1 MAVGA
6 LAAGGLLIY
15 AAITD
20 QPLAD
25 ALRNLVKGTALKPAA
40 FVKPISNSASGSGV
54 NIGSGPLAS
63 LASAASK
70 YLGVPYRWGGSDSSG
85 MDCSGL
91 VWRSFRDI
99 GITAP
104 RVSSAQLAWSQVRKI
119 GRADVSAG
127 DLVGHLGVPGHIG
140 VAISNSEAIF
150 APHTG
155 TVVQVQSID
164 RVILRSVGIYVR
176 YVGSLGGVSGVGGG
190 GTRI

>member
-1 MAVGA
+1 
-6 LAAGGLLIY
+6 
-15 AAITD
+15 
-20 QPLAD
+20 
-25 ALRNLVKGTALKPAA
+25 
-40 FVKPISNSASGSGV
+40 
-54 NIGSGPLAS
+54 
-63 LASAASK
+63 
-70 YLGVPYRWGGSDSSG
+70 

-99 GITAP
+99 GIAAP
-104 RVSSAQLAWSQVRKI
+104 RVSSAQLAWKQVRKI

-127 DLVGHLGVPGHIG
+127 DLVGHLGLPGHIG

-164 RVILRSVGIYVR
+164 SVILRSVGIYVR